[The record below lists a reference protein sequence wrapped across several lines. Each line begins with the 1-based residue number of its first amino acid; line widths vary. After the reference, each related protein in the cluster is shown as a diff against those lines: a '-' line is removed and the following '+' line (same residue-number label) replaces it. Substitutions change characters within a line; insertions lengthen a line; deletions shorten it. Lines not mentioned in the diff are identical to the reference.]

1 MNTSQP
7 QFILLLELKLKK
19 YVRTKN
25 VVSLVSIPV
34 RIEFWKNESSQYQLS
49 NWVVILGS
57 NPRWI
62 DFDANYQSLTS
73 PTPMALCGMVAGK
86 MGRESPA
93 SASARPL
100 QPPHASASEAR
111 FPCFLDAVVGGS
123 IPSRGRRMCFCPGG
137 SSHTSTYVG

>member
-19 YVRTKN
+19 YVQKKN

-34 RIEFWKNESSQYQLS
+34 QIEFWKNESSQYQLS

-62 DFDANYQSLTS
+62 DFDANY
-73 PTPMALCGMVAGK
+73 
-86 MGRESPA
+86 
-93 SASARPL
+93 
-100 QPPHASASEAR
+100 
-111 FPCFLDAVVGGS
+111 
-123 IPSRGRRMCFCPGG
+123 
-137 SSHTSTYVG
+137 